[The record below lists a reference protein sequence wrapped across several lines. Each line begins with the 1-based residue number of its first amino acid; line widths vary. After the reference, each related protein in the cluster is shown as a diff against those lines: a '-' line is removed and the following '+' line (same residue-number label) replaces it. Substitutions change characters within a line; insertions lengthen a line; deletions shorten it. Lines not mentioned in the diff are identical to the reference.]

1 MSFKFYQSKH
11 QRLYAYSLS
20 GRKTAF
26 HQRRNAMVQVDV
38 FWAYGLGAGL
48 AAAAGRQLK
57 EKDNIFVTPYFV
69 KTLLFLSLVWAP
81 TGMLLLLKHPSWECM
96 QVPDKL
102 SDIPPWLILG
112 FGITNV
118 TQGILGY
125 WVTSTLYKNGKYY
138 LANLNWLAGYLGMFF
153 ILVYGWDG
161 LGWDR
166 FLYDRDIFG
175 AAWQPGLD
183 LTFMERL
190 SFLWSSVA
198 ITLYIDGIYLIPPLI
213 FMITAWYSEGAR
225 SDNSIQEKEIPSKLT
240 VTFIYLF
247 IILGVA
253 LGTAMG
259 AGLTVYILSKV
270 VGHIPSYFTGLPL
283 FGALA
288 WLLLYRKGM
297 PVHSLFRKY
306 LYLKEAE

>member
-1 MSFKFYQSKH
+1 
-11 QRLYAYSLS
+11 
-20 GRKTAF
+20 
-26 HQRRNAMVQVDV
+26 MVQVDI

-57 EKDNIFVTPYFV
+57 DKDDIFVTSYFV
-69 KTLLFLSLVWAP
+69 KTLLFLALVWAP

-102 SDIPPWLILG
+102 SNIPIWLILG

-125 WVTSTLYKNGKYY
+125 WVTVKLYKKEKYY

-166 FLYDRDIFG
+166 FLFDRDVYG
-175 AAWQPGLD
+175 AAWQPGLN
-183 LTFMERL
+183 LTIMERL
-190 SFLWSSVA
+190 SFAWSSVA
-198 ITLYIDGIYLIPPLI
+198 MTLYIDGIYLLPPLAL
-213 FMITAWYSEGAR
+213 MLTAWYHEGAKNDDHI
-225 SDNSIQEKEIPSKLT
+225 SNDEIPSKIT
-240 VTFIYLF
+240 SMIVYLVIVF
-247 IILGVA
+247 GVG

-259 AGLTVYILSKV
+259 AGLTVHYCAKI
-270 VGHIPSYFTGLPL
+270 VGHIPSYFVGIPL
-283 FGALA
+283 FAIA
-288 WLLLYRKGM
+288 AYFLLYRKGM
-297 PVHSLFRKY
+297 PVHSLFKV
-306 LYLKEAE
+306 LYIKDPA